1 MAENKALAEA
11 AVEAPPPRPP
21 KRVVAMVLIGLTVF
35 VLVTVLSGGVY
46 FYQRSKV
53 LSAEVVAMRNELKRK
68 SESFETMQSQL
79 EALSRQMALLK
90 EFTVARSVNLREA
103 NVRLEKL
110 NDSLAAPTGK
120 ANAAAEPAPAV
131 SAAPAA
137 AAKPA
142 TPPVATPAA
151 QAAAPST
158 SVPAKAKPAKAD
170 SLSCDLVGKT
180 PEQQKEI
187 LVRCVNVMDTPP
199 PKRRTH

>member
-1 MAENKALAEA
+1 
-11 AVEAPPPRPP
+11 
-21 KRVVAMVLIGLTVF
+21 
-35 VLVTVLSGGVY
+35 
-46 FYQRSKV
+46 
-53 LSAEVVAMRNELKRK
+53 MRAELKRK

-103 NVRLEKL
+103 NARMEKL
-110 NDSLAAPTGK
+110 NDSLATPVGR
-120 ANAAAEPAPAV
+120 ANAAAESPP
-131 SAAPAA
+131 SASTAPAA
-137 AAKPA
+137 AAKPV

-151 QAAAPST
+151 QAASPAT
-158 SVPAKAKPAKAD
+158 SAPAKAKPVKSD

>member
-120 ANAAAEPAPAV
+120 ANAAAEPAV
-131 SAAPAA
+131 SAVPAA

>member
-1 MAENKALAEA
+1 MVEDKAPAEA
-11 AVEAPPPRPP
+11 TEAAPPSRPP
-21 KRVVAMVLIGLTVF
+21 KRVVAMILIGLTVF

-53 LSAEVVAMRNELKRK
+53 LGAEVVAMRGELKRK
-68 SESFETMQSQL
+68 SEAFETMQSQI

-103 NVRLEKL
+103 NARLEKL
-110 NDSLAAPTGK
+110 NDSLAAPVGK
-120 ANAAAEPAPAV
+120 ANGAAESTPAA
-131 SAAPAA
+131 SAPQVA

-142 TPPVATPAA
+142 TPLPETPSA
-151 QAAAPST
+151 
-158 SVPAKAKPAKAD
+158 PAKAKPEGLA
-170 SLSCDLVGKT
+170 CDLVGKT

-187 LVRCVNVMDTPP
+187 LVHCVNVMDTPP

>member
-1 MAENKALAEA
+1 MVEDKAPAEA
-11 AVEAPPPRPP
+11 TEAAPPSRPP
-21 KRVVAMVLIGLTVF
+21 KRVVAMILIGLTVF

-53 LSAEVVAMRNELKRK
+53 LGAEVVAMRGELKRK
-68 SESFETMQSQL
+68 SEAFETMQSQI

-103 NVRLEKL
+103 NARLEKL
-110 NDSLAAPTGK
+110 NDSLAAPVGK
-120 ANAAAEPAPAV
+120 ANGAAESTPAA
-131 SAAPAA
+131 SAPQAA

-142 TPPVATPAA
+142 TPLPETPPARAA
-151 QAAAPST
+151 SPTPSA
-158 SVPAKAKPAKAD
+158 PAKAKPEGLA
-170 SLSCDLVGKT
+170 CDLVGKT

-187 LVRCVNVMDTPP
+187 LVHCVNVMDTPP